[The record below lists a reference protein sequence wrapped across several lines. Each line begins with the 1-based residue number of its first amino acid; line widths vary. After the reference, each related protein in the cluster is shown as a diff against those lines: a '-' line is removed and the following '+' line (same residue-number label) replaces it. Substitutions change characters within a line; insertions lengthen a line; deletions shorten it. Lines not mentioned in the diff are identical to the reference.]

1 MRFDEPLPGDMFVF
15 LTNNE
20 RKFALMISITRP
32 EDDCG
37 TLYVT
42 FLRFGVEIKRRTYHQ
57 SANVGVFWQVWR
69 AGEVRGHKGVR

>member
-1 MRFDEPLPGDMFVF
+1 MRIDELLPGDMLVF
-15 LTNNE
+15 LSNVD
-20 RKFALMISITRP
+20 RKISLVISITRLNNQ
-32 EDDCG
+32 
-37 TLYVT
+37 TLQIT

>member
-1 MRFDEPLPGDMFVF
+1 MRFDELLPGDMFVF

-42 FLRFGVEIKRRTYHQ
+42 FLRFGFRIERRSYTP
-57 SANVGVFWQVWR
+57 SANVGVFWSVWR
-69 AGEVRGHKGVR
+69 GGEVIKE